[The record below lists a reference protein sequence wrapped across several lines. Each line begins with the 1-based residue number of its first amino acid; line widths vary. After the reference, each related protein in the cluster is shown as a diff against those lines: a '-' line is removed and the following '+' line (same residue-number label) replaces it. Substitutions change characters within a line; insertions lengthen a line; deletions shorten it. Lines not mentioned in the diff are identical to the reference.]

1 MFILPLGLG
10 TKIRR
15 VPVVSLLLAAA
26 WICVFFFDRSQARVT
41 DGIFNA
47 AARSGIKDAA
57 RNLFQEYCEAHSG
70 KPKLCARYAVLIKT
84 GFPSK
89 APIRRGVARLSF
101 EDYENLGKEQHLA
114 AGLRD
119 HFSHCGSSKRCFLYK
134 DLIWSFATAR
144 TKLNES
150 LQHLGS
156 YSTYL
161 KAEKNYL
168 GELRRVCLNA
178 QCLVKGNVNFGS
190 VIWSQMRHGSLTHL
204 MGNIFALLIFGIYAE
219 QRTRRWIYL
228 ISILS
233 AGSVGMIIHAYYF
246 SGRDTISLGGSAI
259 VSAVMGMFYVF
270 FFHTKMRFL
279 VWLPRKI
286 YWGTSY
292 YVEIRYAFP
301 LLFVLADIAGS
312 LDSGF
317 SELHLG
323 TVAHMAHIFG
333 FMAGVGVGL
342 IIRTLRQLPASLLYE
357 SEIDDLLH
365 LESMRGL
372 ANQLKFADEMLARN
386 PDNLRARALG
396 CAAALRWMPHDSRE
410 QNAALGAQTDRFL
423 KNHLAEFCSRSI
435 ERGSV
440 MTANKLLEK
449 LPIGVPYQVILANLK
464 QSTLVTLINVAV
476 KTGQIWLSLR
486 LADMLLLQFTL
497 SKRYDEVASHAAD
510 LIASLPL
517 TTTNMRSVSAYLKTH
532 PNMPLSDRFG
542 AWLSNAQEELK
553 AS

>member
-15 VPVVSLLLAAA
+15 VPVVSLLLAVA
-26 WICVFFFDRSQARVT
+26 WVCIFFFDRSQARVT

-57 RNLFQEYCEAHSG
+57 RNLFQEYCKEHSG
-70 KPKLCARYAVLIKT
+70 KPKLCARYAVLIKP
-84 GFPSK
+84 GFPGK

-119 HFSHCGSSKRCFLYK
+119 HFSHCGSSKRCFHYK

-144 TKLNES
+144 TQMNKS
-150 LQHLGS
+150 LQHLDS

-161 KAEKNYL
+161 KAEQSYL

-190 VIWSQMRHGSLTHL
+190 VLWSQMRHGSFAHL
-204 MGNIFALLIFGIYAE
+204 MGNIFALLIFGVYAE

-228 ISILS
+228 GSILG
-233 AGSVGMIIHAYYF
+233 AGSIGMIVHAYFF

-270 FFHTKMRFL
+270 FFHSKMRFL

-292 YVEIRYAFP
+292 YADIRYAFP

-333 FMAGVGVGL
+333 FVAGVGVGL
-342 IIRTLRQLPASLLYE
+342 IVSKLRQLPASFLYE
-357 SEIDDLLH
+357 GEMDDLLQ
-365 LESMRGL
+365 LEGMRGL
-372 ANQLKFADEMLARN
+372 ANQLKFADQMLACN
-386 PDNLRARALG
+386 PGNLRVRAIG
-396 CAAALRWMPHDSRE
+396 CAAALRWMPQDARE
-410 QNAALGAQTDRFL
+410 RNAMLGAQTDKFL
-423 KNHLAEFCSRSI
+423 RNHLTEFCSRSVD
-435 ERGSV
+435 RGSV
-440 MTANKLLEK
+440 ITANKLLAK
-449 LPIGVPYQVILANLK
+449 LPIGVPYQVILVNLK
-464 QSTLVTLINVAV
+464 QSTLVTLINAAV
-476 KTGQIWLSLR
+476 KTGQIWLALR
-486 LADMLLLQFTL
+486 LADMLLLKFTF